1 MTLKVLIDGVEV
13 GVALNDVKVIVV
25 AGGGFERH
33 VTVSAEGIIEDLV
46 RDGEVWDTMYQE
58 HDELLDHRRGASI
71 PTPDEDTED
80 T

>member
-1 MTLKVLIDGVEV
+1 MTLKVLIDGVE
-13 GVALNDVKVIVV
+13 GGAALNDVKVIV
-25 AGGGFERH
+25 ASRNGFERH

-58 HDELLDHRRGASI
+58 HDELLA
-71 PTPDEDTED
+71 TPDEDAED

>member
-1 MTLKVLIDGVEV
+1 MTLKVLIDGMVTR
-13 GVALNDVKVIVV
+13 VALNDVKVIIE

-46 RDGEVWDTMYQE
+46 RDGEVQDTMYQE
-58 HDELLDHRRGASI
+58 HDELLA
-71 PTPDEDTED
+71 TPDEPTED